1 MTGICTTVLC
11 VCAQLCLT
19 LCDPMDCVPMDCQ
32 ASVSMGCF
40 RKEYG
45 SGLLFS
51 TLGDRPNPGTE
62 PGLQA
67 SSLPFEPPGKWEGA
81 C

>member
-51 TLGDRPNPGTE
+51 TLGDRPNLGTE
-62 PGLQA
+62 LM
-67 SSLPFEPPGKWEGA
+67 SLAFPTLAGRFFTTSTT
-81 C
+81 

>member
-1 MTGICTTVLC
+1 MTGICTIVLC

-45 SGLLFS
+45 SGLLFP
-51 TLGDRPNPGTE
+51 TLGDHPNLGTE
-62 PGLQA
+62 LI
-67 SSLPFEPPGKWEGA
+67 SLAFPTLAGRFFTTSTT
-81 C
+81 